1 MVMCCLETNKG
12 ELRMEMNKL
21 LEDYGCL
28 AFSDDVMKERIP
40 KSIYKAFHESLD
52 NGEELSKECATVI
65 ANAMKIWA
73 LENGATHFTH
83 WFMPMTGLTA
93 EKHDAF
99 LEPDGCKAVLEF
111 SGKTLRKGEPDASSF
126 PSGGL
131 RATFEARGYTAW
143 DCTSPAFVKDGSLY
157 IPTLFCSYTGEALD
171 KKTPLLRSCDALSKA
186 ACRLLPL
193 LGEKGITKVTASVGA
208 EQEYFLVDDKYYQ
221 ERMDLKLT
229 GRTLFGAMAPKGQ
242 ELEDHYFGSLKRKV
256 SAFMKDLDHEL
267 WKYGIPSKTKHNE
280 VAPAQHEVA
289 CVYSKVNITTDNNH
303 LLMQIMQD
311 IAKKRGLR
319 CLLHEKPFA
328 GVNGSGKH
336 DNWSVITNTGIN
348 LFNPG
353 ANPAENKPFIATLA
367 CTIKAVDDYADLLRM
382 SIASAG
388 NDHRLGAN
396 EAPPAIISMFLG
408 EELDALLAEICE
420 GKKTSKSDAA
430 RFATGVSVVPTFSKD
445 NTDRNRTSPFAFTG
459 NKFEFRAVGS
469 SQSVA
474 GPNTILNAILADA
487 MEKMADEIESGKSFE
502 DVVKEFVLAHK
513 RIIFNGDGYSAEW
526 EEEAAKRGLPNNK
539 NTVDALK
546 CLKEEKNLE
555 MLDRLGVYSRVELG
569 SRYEILLEN
578 YIKTI
583 QVEGLTALKM
593 AKSQIYP
600 AVCDYLSKVSSEVIA
615 AKEAGLDV
623 DFLVDDANALAK
635 LVKTMKEQMT
645 TLETNIAAA
654 QASEEEIFEQAVAW
668 RDDVFAMMQALRE
681 TVDQLEESIDAEYW
695 PMPTYL
701 DLLFGI

>member
-1 MVMCCLETNKG
+1 
-12 ELRMEMNKL
+12 MEDMNKL
-21 LEDYGCL
+21 LEDYGIL
-28 AFSDDVMKERIP
+28 AFTDDTMKERIP

-52 NGEELSKECATVI
+52 KGEELSKECATVI

-73 LENGATHFTH
+73 LEHGATHFSH

-99 LEPDGCKAVLEF
+99 LEPEGSKAVLQF

-143 DCTSPAFVKDGSLY
+143 DCTSPAFVKDGTLY

-193 LGEKGITKVTASVGA
+193 IGVDGVTKVSASVGA
-208 EQEYFLVDDKYYQ
+208 EQEYFLVEDKYYQ

-256 SAFMKDLDHEL
+256 SAFMKDLDREL

-289 CVYSKVNITTDNNH
+289 CVYTKVNITSDNNH

-311 IAKKRGLR
+311 VAKAHGLR

-336 DNWSVITNTGIN
+336 NNWSVMTNTGIN
-348 LFNPG
+348 LFDPGSNPV
-353 ANPAENKPFIATLA
+353 ENKPFIASLA
-367 CTIKAVDDYADLLRM
+367 CTIKAVDEYADLLRM

-408 EELDALLAEICE
+408 EDLNALIEEICD
-420 GKKTSKSDAA
+420 GKKISKIDTG

-469 SQSVA
+469 SQSIA
-474 GPNTILNAILADA
+474 GPNTILNAILADE
-487 MEKMADEIESGKSFE
+487 MEKMADELEAGKTFDE
-502 DVVKEFVLAHK
+502 VVKEFISEHK

-526 EEEAAKRGLPNNK
+526 EEEAARRGLLNNK

-578 YIKTI
+578 YVKTI

-593 AKSQIYP
+593 AKTQIYP
-600 AVCDYLSKVSSEVIA
+600 AVCDYLSKVSSEVISG
-615 AKEAGLDV
+615 KEAGIDV
-623 DFLVDDANALAK
+623 GFLVDDANKLAG
-635 LVKTMKEQMT
+635 LIKTMKQQIDV
-645 TLETNIAAA
+645 LDKDIADA
-654 QASEEEIFEQAVAW
+654 QNMDVEIFEQAVAW
-668 RDDVFAMMQALRE
+668 RDNVFKAMNELRE
-681 TVDQLEESIDAEYW
+681 TVDTVETLVDADYW
-695 PMPTYL
+695 PIPTYV

>member
-1 MVMCCLETNKG
+1 MD
-12 ELRMEMNKL
+12 MNKL
-21 LEDYGCL
+21 LENYGCL
-28 AFSDDVMKERIP
+28 TFSDDVMRERIP
-40 KSIYKAFHESLD
+40 NSTYKAFHKALD
-52 NGEELSKECATVI
+52 RGEPLAKETATVI

-73 LENGATHFTH
+73 VENGATHFTH

-99 LEPDGCKAVLEF
+99 LEPDGNKAILEF

-171 KKTPLLRSCDALSKA
+171 KKTPLLKSVDALTKA
-186 ACRLLPL
+186 SCRLLPM
-193 LGEKGITKVTASVGA
+193 LGMEGVTHVDASVGS
-208 EQEYFLVDDKYYQ
+208 EQEYFLVADEFYQ
-221 ERMDLKLT
+221 KRMDLKLT

-256 SAFMKDLDHEL
+256 AAFMKELDHEL

-289 CVYSKVNITTDNNH
+289 CVYRNVNITTDNNH
-303 LLMQIMQD
+303 LLMLLMQD
-311 IAKKRGLR
+311 IAKKHGLR

-336 DNWSVITNTGIN
+336 DNWSVVTNTGVN

-353 ANPAENKPFIATLA
+353 PNPIENLPFLAALA
-367 CTIKAVDDYADLLRM
+367 CTIKAVDEFADLLRM
-382 SIASAG
+382 STATAG

-408 EELDALLAEICE
+408 EDLDKLIHAIIEGEELENND
-420 GKKTSKSDAA
+420 KA
-430 RFATGVSVVPTFSKD
+430 RFQTGVSVVPDFSKD

-469 SQSVA
+469 SQSIA
-474 GPNTILNAILADA
+474 GPNTVLNSILAYE
-487 MEKMADEIESGKSFE
+487 MEEMADLIEQGQEPMEVIKTFLSQ
-502 DVVKEFVLAHK
+502 HQ
-513 RIIFNGDGYSAEW
+513 RIIFNGDGYSHEW
-526 EEEAAKRGLPNNK
+526 EEEAKRRGLPNRK
-539 NTVDALK
+539 NTVDAME
-546 CLKEEKNLE
+546 CLKNEKNIQ
-555 MLDRLGVYSRVELG
+555 MFKRLGIYSEIELQA
-569 SRYEILLEN
+569 RYEILLEN
-578 YIKTI
+578 YNKTI
-583 QVEGLTALKM
+583 QVEALTALKM
-593 AKSQIYP
+593 ARNEIYP
-600 AVCDYLSKVSSEVIA
+600 AALSYLNQLTQTSLHMKELNIGCDYVIDDVKNLSSLLSQMKNQMMILEKHIERAQHVQ
-615 AKEAGLDV
+615 
-623 DFLVDDANALAK
+623 DD
-635 LVKTMKEQMT
+635 
-645 TLETNIAAA
+645 
-654 QASEEEIFEQAVAW
+654 IFEIAKIW
-668 RDDVFAMMQALRE
+668 RDDVLTTMNTLRE
-681 TVDQLEESIDAEYW
+681 IVDSIENSVDEKYW
-695 PMPTYL
+695 PMPTYM

>member
-1 MVMCCLETNKG
+1 
-12 ELRMEMNKL
+12 MEDMNKL
-21 LEDYGCL
+21 LEDYGIL
-28 AFSDDVMKERIP
+28 AFTDDTMKERIP

-52 NGEELSKECATVI
+52 KGEELSKECATVI

-73 LENGATHFTH
+73 LEHGATHFSH

-99 LEPDGCKAVLEF
+99 LEPEGSKAVLQF

-143 DCTSPAFVKDGSLY
+143 DCTSPAFVKDGTLY

-193 LGEKGITKVTASVGA
+193 IGVDGVTKVSASVGA
-208 EQEYFLVDDKYYQ
+208 EQEYFLVEDKYYQ

-256 SAFMKDLDHEL
+256 SAFMKDLDREL

-289 CVYSKVNITTDNNH
+289 CVYTKVNITSDNNH

-311 IAKKRGLR
+311 VAKAHGLR

-336 DNWSVITNTGIN
+336 NNWSVMTNTGIN
-348 LFNPG
+348 LFDPGSNPV
-353 ANPAENKPFIATLA
+353 ENKPFIASLA
-367 CTIKAVDDYADLLRM
+367 CTIKAVDEYADLLRM

-408 EELDALLAEICE
+408 EDLNALIEEICD
-420 GKKTSKSDAA
+420 GKKISKIDTG

-469 SQSVA
+469 SQSIA
-474 GPNTILNAILADA
+474 GPNTILNAILADE
-487 MEKMADEIESGKSFE
+487 MEKMADELEAGKTFDE
-502 DVVKEFVLAHK
+502 VVKEFISEHK

-526 EEEAAKRGLPNNK
+526 EEEAARRGLLNNK

-578 YIKTI
+578 YVKTI

-593 AKSQIYP
+593 AKTQIYP
-600 AVCDYLSKVSSEVIA
+600 AVCDYLSKVSSEVISG
-615 AKEAGLDV
+615 KEAGTDV
-623 DFLVDDANALAK
+623 GFLVDDANKLAG
-635 LVKTMKEQMT
+635 LIKTMKQQIDV
-645 TLETNIAAA
+645 LDKDIADA
-654 QASEEEIFEQAVAW
+654 QNMDVEIFEQAVAW
-668 RDDVFAMMQALRE
+668 RDNVFKAMNELRE
-681 TVDQLEESIDAEYW
+681 TVDTVETLVDADYW
-695 PMPTYL
+695 PIPTYV

>member
-1 MVMCCLETNKG
+1 MD
-12 ELRMEMNKL
+12 MNKL
-21 LEDYGCL
+21 LENYGCL
-28 AFSDDVMKERIP
+28 TFSDDVMRERIP
-40 KSIYKAFHESLD
+40 NSTYKAFHKALD
-52 NGEELSKECATVI
+52 QGEPLAKETATVI

-73 LENGATHFTH
+73 VENGATHFTH

-99 LEPDGCKAVLEF
+99 LEPDGNKAILEF

-171 KKTPLLRSCDALSKA
+171 KKTPLLKSVDALTKA
-186 ACRLLPL
+186 SCRLLPM
-193 LGEKGITKVTASVGA
+193 LGMEGVTHVDASVGS
-208 EQEYFLVDDKYYQ
+208 EQEYFLVADEFYQ
-221 ERMDLKLT
+221 KRMDLKLT

-256 SAFMKDLDHEL
+256 AAFMKELDHEL

-289 CVYSKVNITTDNNH
+289 CVYRNVNITTDNNH
-303 LLMQIMQD
+303 LLMLLMQD
-311 IAKKRGLR
+311 IAKKHGLR

-336 DNWSVITNTGIN
+336 DNWSVVTNTGVN

-353 ANPAENKPFIATLA
+353 PHPIENLPFLAALA
-367 CTIKAVDDYADLLRM
+367 CTIKAVDEFADLLRM
-382 SIASAG
+382 STATAG

-408 EELDALLAEICE
+408 EDLDKLIHAIIEGEELENND
-420 GKKTSKSDAA
+420 KA
-430 RFATGVSVVPTFSKD
+430 RFQTGVSVVPDFSKD

-469 SQSVA
+469 SQSIA
-474 GPNTILNAILADA
+474 GPNTVLNSILAYE
-487 MEKMADEIESGKSFE
+487 MEEMADLIEQGQEPMEVIKTFLSQ
-502 DVVKEFVLAHK
+502 HQ
-513 RIIFNGDGYSAEW
+513 RIIFNGDGYSHEW
-526 EEEAAKRGLPNNK
+526 EEEAKRRGLPNRK
-539 NTVDALK
+539 NTVDAME
-546 CLKEEKNLE
+546 CLKNEKNIQ
-555 MLDRLGVYSRVELG
+555 MFKRLGIYSEIELQA
-569 SRYEILLEN
+569 RYEILLEN
-578 YIKTI
+578 YNKTI
-583 QVEGLTALKM
+583 QVEALTALKM
-593 AKSQIYP
+593 ARNEIYP
-600 AVCDYLSKVSSEVIA
+600 AALSYLNQLTQTSLHMKELNIGCDYVIDDVKNLSSLLSQMKNQMMILEKHIERAQHVQ
-615 AKEAGLDV
+615 
-623 DFLVDDANALAK
+623 DD
-635 LVKTMKEQMT
+635 
-645 TLETNIAAA
+645 
-654 QASEEEIFEQAVAW
+654 IFEIAKIW
-668 RDDVFAMMQALRE
+668 RDDVLTTMNTLRE
-681 TVDQLEESIDAEYW
+681 IVDSIENSVDEKYW
-695 PMPTYL
+695 PMPTYM

>member
-311 IAKKRGLR
+311 IAKKHGLR

-336 DNWSVITNTGIN
+336 DNWSVVTNTGIN

>member
-311 IAKKRGLR
+311 IAKKHGLR

-600 AVCDYLSKVSSEVIA
+600 AVGDYLSKVSSEVIA